1 MLETMTHPAKVIY
14 IFWACQDHQEA
25 KKIIHGLLDQRL
37 VACASIL
44 PAVESIYRWEGK
56 IVESQEVK
64 VILKTP
70 LMHYHAIQSY
80 ILNHCSYEVPEIVQ
94 VDINQGNPSYLSWI
108 FQETEL

>member
-1 MLETMTHPAKVIY
+1 MGIGSVFPN
-14 IFWACQDHQEA
+14 IFQYHEQHIFYAQ
-25 KKIIHGLLDQRL
+25 
-37 VACASIL
+37 
-44 PAVESIYRWEGK
+44 
-56 IVESQEVK
+56 VESQEVK